1 MPISMP
7 FVVPPGL
14 RVRLRGALRAR
25 RSCKPERDAMAKP
38 TKTVSRRSVTSAK
51 AGRSAAKTE
60 TKAKP
65 KTSLKIA
72 SAKPKRAEKPASAK
86 RMKAVPAPKRVA
98 APSAK
103 ASTKASTAKPAAPS
117 PEVGAIKGKWVYT
130 FGGGKAE
137 GAAKMKNLLG
147 GKGANLAEM
156 ANLALP
162 VPPGFT
168 ITTEVCTY
176 FYQNEETYPKDL
188 KQQVD
193 K

>member
-1 MPISMP
+1 MAGCARAAKSGSGPRRRPSLRRL
-7 FVVPPGL
+7 VVVMASRLRIFSRSSRLPPGL
-14 RVRLRGALRAR
+14 RVRLRGALRGR

-72 SAKPKRAEKPASAK
+72 SAKPKRAEKPAPAK

-103 ASTKASTAKPAAPS
+103 ASTKRRPRSPRRRAPRLARSRGNGSTPS
-117 PEVGAIKGKWVYT
+117 AVARP
-130 FGGGKAE
+130 KA
-137 GAAKMKNLLG
+137 LLR
-147 GKGANLAEM
+147 
-156 ANLALP
+156 
-162 VPPGFT
+162 
-168 ITTEVCTY
+168 
-176 FYQNEETYPKDL
+176 
-188 KQQVD
+188 
-193 K
+193 